1 MVIWVALVLSGVILA
16 ASAWWC
22 LTAADSCSPA
32 VFLFTADQQGRRLY
46 RQGIYTEAAQRF
58 RDPLWQAAALYRAG
72 QFKAAAGIYVGM
84 STAEATYNHGNALAM
99 QGLYGEAV
107 ELYDR
112 ALTLRPNWELA
123 VTNRSI
129 AAARAERLKKEGGDM
144 TGGMLGADE
153 ISFEKGDKSGG
164 QTEEVDASEVQS
176 PAEMRA
182 VWLRQVKTK
191 PADFLRAKFAYQ
203 LSMKK
208 NPGEP

>member
-1 MVIWVALVLSGVILA
+1 
-16 ASAWWC
+16 
-22 LTAADSCSPA
+22 
-32 VFLFTADQQGRRLY
+32 
-46 RQGIYTEAAQRF
+46 
-58 RDPLWQAAALYRAG
+58 
-72 QFKAAAGIYVGM
+72 
-84 STAEATYNHGNALAM
+84 M

-182 VWLRQVKTK
+182 IWLRQVKTK

-208 NPGEP
+208 TPGEP